1 MEAKRS
7 TSDVNARIPSHA
19 QAVIIGGGVI
29 GCSTAYHLAKLGW
42 KDVVILERKQLTSGT
57 TWHAAGLIVCGGFGT
72 ETILTMAHYTRELY
86 RNLEKETGV
95 STGFKPV
102 GYIQSASSESRLRML
117 RKNAAMARAFG
128 IDVHEITPSQFKEL
142 WPLADIKNVS
152 AGFYFPDDGRANPV
166 DVTMSLAKGARDL
179 GVRIFEN
186 VEVASVTKRGG
197 CAVGVTTTHGEEIS
211 TEYVVN
217 CAGMW
222 GRKVGAMAGVDVP
235 LQATEHYYLLTEPIE
250 GVSANLPILEDVDTY
265 SYFREEVGGL
275 MLGLFEP
282 VAKPWGMKGIPEDFA
297 FGEIQPD
304 WDRMLPYIEA
314 AMERVPVLKTAGIK
328 KLFCGPESF
337 TADMTMLMGEAP
349 ELKHFYVAAGM
360 NSLGILLGGGV
371 GQVLAQWIVD
381 GVPPIDVSEINI
393 DRMLPYQNNPRY
405 LQDRVVEILGMM
417 YKETFP
423 NTQWQ
428 TARDVRKSILHERLE
443 KAGAFFGSSAGWE
456 YADWF
461 APEGQEAKVEKYS
474 WDRQNWFEYNA
485 AEHKACREN
494 VILMDVTMMSKF
506 LVQGRDAQKMLDRI
520 STNNISVPVGKIVY
534 TEWLNERGGIEAD
547 LTVTRISAESF
558 MVVCSDLAHR
568 HVETWMKRHIEA
580 DEQVFI
586 VDMTSAYA
594 LINVQ
599 GPKSRELLSR
609 VTHADLSNES
619 FPYMSMKEIDVHYAR
634 ALALRVTYQGELGWE
649 LYIPTE
655 FAPTVFDVLMEKG
668 KDLGVR
674 LAGMQT
680 LNTLRIE
687 KGYRDYGHD
696 IDCTDTPLEAGLSFI
711 VDFNKPNGF
720 IGKEALLKQ
729 KESGVLKNRFVQFL
743 LDDPEPLLYFG
754 EMIYRN
760 GKQVGYVRSG
770 AYGFTLGGAVALSII
785 EDDEPINEE
794 YIKNSKFE
802 IEVNNVMYSARASLR
817 PMYDHKSERVKM

>member
-1 MEAKRS
+1 
-7 TSDVNARIPSHA
+7 
-19 QAVIIGGGVI
+19 
-29 GCSTAYHLAKLGW
+29 
-42 KDVVILERKQLTSGT
+42 
-57 TWHAAGLIVCGGFGT
+57 
-72 ETILTMAHYTRELY
+72 
-86 RNLEKETGV
+86 
-95 STGFKPV
+95 
-102 GYIQSASSESRLRML
+102 
-117 RKNAAMARAFG
+117 
-128 IDVHEITPSQFKEL
+128 
-142 WPLADIKNVS
+142 
-152 AGFYFPDDGRANPV
+152 
-166 DVTMSLAKGARDL
+166 L

-186 VEVASVTKRGG
+186 VEVASVQKRNGY
-197 CAVGVTTTHGEEIS
+197 AVGVTTTKGEAI
-211 TEYVVN
+211 TAEYVVN

-250 GVSANLPILEDVDTY
+250 GVTPNLPILEDVDTY

-282 VAKPWGMKGIPEDFA
+282 VAKPWGMNGIPEDFA

-304 WDRMLPYIEA
+304 WDRMMPYIEA

-337 TADMTMLMGEAP
+337 TADMTMLVGEAP
-349 ELKHFYVAAGM
+349 ELKNFFVAAGM

-371 GQVLAQWIVD
+371 GQTLAHWIVD
-381 GVPPIDVSEINI
+381 GVPPIDVGEINI
-393 DRMLPYQNNPRY
+393 DRMLPYQNNSRY

-423 NTQWQ
+423 NSQLQ
-428 TARDVRKSILHERLE
+428 TARNVRKSILHEKLE
-443 KAGAFFGSSAGWE
+443 KHGAFFGSSAGWE

-461 APEGQEAKVEKYS
+461 APEGKEARVEKYS

-485 AEHKACREN
+485 AEHKACRES
-494 VILMDVTMMSKF
+494 VILMDVSMMSKF
-506 LVQGRDAQKMLDRI
+506 LVQGHDALKMLDRI
-520 STNNISVPVGKIVY
+520 SVSNISVPVGKIVY
-534 TEWLNERGGIEAD
+534 TEWLNVRGGIEAD
-547 LTVTRISAESF
+547 LTVTRIGEESF

-609 VTHADLSNES
+609 LSSAELSNES
-619 FPYMSMKEIDVHYAR
+619 FPYMSMREIDVHYAR
-634 ALALRVTYQGELGWE
+634 AMALRVTYQGELGYE
-649 LYIPTE
+649 LYVPTE
-655 FAPTVFDVLMEKG
+655 FAPTTFDALMDAG
-668 KDLGVR
+668 KDLGVK

-696 IDCTDTPLEAGLSFI
+696 IDCTDTPLEAGLNFLM
-711 VDFNKPNGF
+711 DFNKPNGF

-729 KESGVLKNRFVQFL
+729 KEAGPLKKRFVQFI

-760 GKQVGYVRSG
+760 GKIVGYVRSG

-785 EDDEPINEE
+785 EDDEPINDE
-794 YIKNSKFE
+794 YIKNGKFE
-802 IEVNNVMYSARASLR
+802 IEVNNVLYSAKASLK
-817 PMYDHKSERVKM
+817 PMYDPKNERVKM

>member
-1 MEAKRS
+1 MEAKS
-7 TSDVNARIPSHA
+7 QENAGNNLPSHA
-19 QAVIIGGGVI
+19 QVVIIGGGVI

-42 KDVVILERKQLTSGT
+42 RDVVILERKQLTSGT
-57 TWHAAGLIVCGGFGT
+57 TWHAAGLVVCGGFAT
-72 ETILTMAHYTRELY
+72 ETMLTLAHYTRELY
-86 RNLEKETGV
+86 RNLEKETGI

-102 GYIQSASSESRLRML
+102 GYIQAASSASRLRML
-117 RKNAAMARAFG
+117 RKNAAFGRSLG
-128 IDVHEITPSQFKEL
+128 IDVQEITPSQFKEL
-142 WPLADIKNVS
+142 WPLADPKGIT

-166 DVTMSLAKGARDL
+166 DATMSLAKGARDL
-179 GVRIFEN
+179 GVRIFEG
-186 VEVASVTKRGG
+186 VEVASVITKDGY
-197 CAVGVTTTHGEEIS
+197 AVGVTTKRGEEIRA
-211 TEYVVN
+211 EYVVN

-222 GRKVGAMAGVDVP
+222 GRQVGAMAGVDVP
-235 LQATEHYYLLTEPIE
+235 LQATEHYYLITEPIE
-250 GVSANLPILEDVDTY
+250 GVSPDLPILEDVDTY

-275 MLGLFEP
+275 MLGIFEP
-282 VAKPWGMKGIPEDFA
+282 VAKPWGMNGIPEDFS
-297 FGEIQPD
+297 FSEIQPD
-304 WDRMLPYIEA
+304 WDRMMPYIEA

-337 TADMTMLMGEAP
+337 TADMTMLVGEAP

-371 GQVLAQWIVD
+371 GQTLAQWIVD
-381 GVPPIDVSEINI
+381 GVPPIDVGEINI

-405 LQDRVVEILGMM
+405 LQDRVVEILGLM

-423 NTQWQ
+423 NTQLD
-428 TARDVRKSILHERLE
+428 TARNVRKSILHERLQ
-443 KAGAFFGSSAGWE
+443 KHGAFFGSSAGWE

-461 APEGQEAKVEKYS
+461 APEGKEAKVEKYS
-474 WDRQNWFEYNA
+474 WDRQNWFEYNE

-494 VILMDVTMMSKF
+494 VVIMDVSMMSKF
-506 LVQGRDAQKMLDRI
+506 LVQGRDACSILNYM
-520 STNNISVPVGKIVY
+520 STANIDVPIGKVVY

-547 LTVTRISAESF
+547 LTVTRIAEDSF
-558 MVVCSDLAHR
+558 LVVCSDLAHR
-568 HVETWMKRHIEA
+568 HVETMIKRQIKREA
-580 DEQVFI
+580 HAFLTDV
-586 VDMTSAYA
+586 TSGYA

-609 VTHADLSNES
+609 VTHTDLSNQA
-619 FPYMSMKEIDVHYAR
+619 FPYMSMREIDVHYAR
-634 ALALRVTYQGELGWE
+634 ALALRVTYQGELGYE

-655 FAPTVFDVLMEKG
+655 FAPTTFDALMEIG

-696 IDCTDTPLEAGLSFI
+696 IDCTDTPLEAGLGFI
-711 VDFNKPNGF
+711 VNFNKPNGF
-720 IGKEALLKQ
+720 IGIEALLKQ
-729 KESGVLKNRFVQFL
+729 KQAGPLKKRFVQFL

-754 EMIYRN
+754 EMIHRN
-760 GKQVGYVRSG
+760 GKVVGYVRSG

-785 EDDEPINEE
+785 EDDEPISEE

-802 IEVNNVMYSARASLR
+802 IEVNNVIYSAKASLR
-817 PMYDHKSERVKM
+817 PMYDPKGERVRM

>member
-1 MEAKRS
+1 MEDQKSPAS
-7 TSDVNARIPSHA
+7 LPSHA
-19 QAVIIGGGVI
+19 RVVIVGGGVI

-42 KDVVILERKQLTSGT
+42 RDVVLLERKQLTSGT
-57 TWHAAGLIVCGGFGT
+57 TWHAAGLVVCGGFAT
-72 ETILTMAHYTRELY
+72 ETMLTLAHYTRELY
-86 RNLEKETGV
+86 RNLEKETGI

-102 GYIQSASSESRLRML
+102 GYIQAASSASRLRML
-117 RKNAAMARAFG
+117 RKNAAFGRSLG
-128 IDVHEITPSQFKEL
+128 IDVQEITPSQFKEL
-142 WPLADIKNVS
+142 WPLADPKGVT

-166 DVTMSLAKGARDL
+166 DATMSLAKGARDL
-179 GVRIFEN
+179 GVRIFDG
-186 VEVASVTKRGG
+186 VEVASVIKKDGY
-197 CAVGVTTTHGEEIS
+197 AVGVTTTRGEQIRA
-211 TEYVVN
+211 EYVVN

-222 GRKVGAMAGVDVP
+222 GRKVGALAGVDVP
-235 LQATEHYYLLTEPIE
+235 LQATEHYYLLTEPIA
-250 GVSANLPILEDVDTY
+250 GVSPDLPILEDVDTY

-282 VAKPWGMKGIPEDFA
+282 VAKPWGMNGIPEDFA

-304 WDRMLPYIEA
+304 WDRMMPYIEA

-337 TADMTMLMGEAP
+337 TADMTMLVGEAP

-371 GQVLAQWIVD
+371 GQTLAQWIVD
-381 GVPPIDVSEINI
+381 GIPPIDVGEINI

-405 LQDRVVEILGMM
+405 LQDRVVEILGLM

-423 NTQWQ
+423 NTQME

-443 KAGAFFGSSAGWE
+443 KHGAFFGSSAGWE

-461 APEGQEAKVEKYS
+461 APEGKEAKVEKYS
-474 WDRQNWFEYNA
+474 WDRQNWFEYNE

-494 VILMDVTMMSKF
+494 VILMDVSMMSKF
-506 LVQGRDAQKMLDRI
+506 LVQGRDACPILNHM
-520 STNNISVPVGKIVY
+520 STSNIDVPVGKVVY

-547 LTVTRISAESF
+547 LTVTRIAEDAF
-558 MVVCSDLAHR
+558 LVVCSDLAHR
-568 HVETWMKRHIEA
+568 HVETMIKRQVTREA
-580 DEQVFI
+580 HVFLTD
-586 VDMTSAYA
+586 VTSGYA

-609 VTHADLSNES
+609 VSHADLSNES
-619 FPYMSMKEIDVHYAR
+619 FPYMSMREIDVHYAR
-634 ALALRVTYQGELGWE
+634 AMALRVTYQGELGWE

-655 FAPTVFDVLMEKG
+655 FAPTTFDVLMEAG
-668 KDLGVR
+668 RDLGIR

-687 KGYRDYGHD
+687 KGYREYGHD
-696 IDCTDTPLEAGLSFI
+696 IDCTDTPLEAGLGFI
-711 VDFNKPNGF
+711 VDFNKPGGF
-720 IGKEALLKQ
+720 IGREALLKQ
-729 KESGVLKNRFVQFL
+729 KQAGPLKKRFVQFL

-754 EMIYRN
+754 EMIYGN
-760 GKQVGYVRSG
+760 GKPIGYVRSG

-785 EDDEPINEE
+785 EDDEPITEE

-802 IEVNNVMYSARASLR
+802 IEVNNVMYSAKASLK
-817 PMYDHKSERVKM
+817 PMYDPKGERVRL

>member
-1 MEAKRS
+1 MEQVLP
-7 TSDVNARIPSHA
+7 TQARV
-19 QAVIIGGGVI
+19 VIIGGGVI

-42 KDVVILERKQLTSGT
+42 TDVIILERKQLTSGT
-57 TWHAAGLIVCGGFGT
+57 TWHAAGLVVCGGFYT
-72 ETILTMAHYTRELY
+72 ETMLELAHYTRELY

-95 STGFKPV
+95 STGFKPI
-102 GYIQSASSESRLRML
+102 GYIQAASSPSRLRFL
-117 RKNAAMARAFG
+117 RKNAAFARSLG
-128 IDVHEITPSQFKEL
+128 IEAQEITPSQFKEL
-142 WPLADIKNVS
+142 WPLADPKGVT

-166 DVTMSLAKGARDL
+166 DVTMSLAKGARDM

-186 VEVASVTKRGG
+186 VEVDSVTKKNG
-197 CAVGVTTTHGEEIS
+197 CAVGVTTTTGHAIAA
-211 TEYVVN
+211 EYVIN
-217 CAGMW
+217 CGGMW
-222 GRKVGAMAGVDVP
+222 GRKIGAQAGVDVP

-250 GVSANLPILEDVDTY
+250 GVHPNLPILEDVDTY

-282 VAKPWGMKGIPEDFA
+282 VAKPWGVNGIPKDFA

-304 WDRMLPYIEA
+304 WDRMSPYIEA

-337 TADMTMLMGEAP
+337 TADMTMLVGEAP
-349 ELKHFYVAAGM
+349 ELKNFYVAAGM

-371 GQVLAQWIVD
+371 GHTLAHWIVD
-381 GVPPIDVSEINI
+381 GVPPLDVGEINI
-393 DRMLPYQNNPRY
+393 DRMLPYQNNQRY
-405 LQDRVVEILGMM
+405 LNDRVVEILGMM

-423 NTQWQ
+423 NSQLQ
-428 TARDVRKSILHERLE
+428 TARNVRKSILHEKLE
-443 KAGAFFGSSAGWE
+443 KLGAFFGSSAGWE

-461 APEGQEAKVEKYS
+461 APEGKEAKVEKYS

-494 VILMDVTMMSKF
+494 VILMDTSMMSKF
-506 LVQGRDAQKMLDRI
+506 LVQGRDAQTMLDRI
-520 STNNISVPVGKIVY
+520 SVSNINVPVGKIVY
-534 TEWLNERGGIEAD
+534 TEWLNVRGGIEAD
-547 LTVTRISAESF
+547 LTVTRIGEESF

-609 VTHADLSNES
+609 LSSADMSNES
-619 FPYMSMKEIDVHYAR
+619 FPYMSMKEIDVHYAK
-634 ALALRVTYQGELGWE
+634 ALAFRVTYQGELGYE

-655 FAPTVFDVLMEKG
+655 FAPTTFDALLEAG
-668 KDLGVR
+668 KDLGVK

-696 IDCTDTPLEAGLSFI
+696 IDLTDTPLEAGLSFL

-729 KESGVLKNRFVQFL
+729 KEAGPLKKRFIQL
-743 LDDPEPLLYFG
+743 ILDDPEPLLYYG

-760 GKQVGYVRSG
+760 GKIVGYVRSG
-770 AYGFTLGGAVALSII
+770 AYGFTLGGAVGLSII

-802 IEVNNVMYSARASLR
+802 VEVNNVMYSAKASLR
-817 PMYDHKSERVKM
+817 PLYDPKNERVKM

>member
-1 MEAKRS
+1 MEDQKSPAS
-7 TSDVNARIPSHA
+7 LPSHA
-19 QAVIIGGGVI
+19 RVVIVGGGVI

-42 KDVVILERKQLTSGT
+42 RDVVLLERKQLTSGT
-57 TWHAAGLIVCGGFGT
+57 TWHAAGLVVCGGFAT
-72 ETILTMAHYTRELY
+72 ETMLTLAHYTRELY
-86 RNLEKETGV
+86 RNLEKETGI

-102 GYIQSASSESRLRML
+102 GYIQAASSASRLRML
-117 RKNAAMARAFG
+117 RKNAAFGRSLG
-128 IDVHEITPSQFKEL
+128 IDVQEITPSQFKEL
-142 WPLADIKNVS
+142 WPLADPKGVT

-166 DVTMSLAKGARDL
+166 DATMSLAKGARDL
-179 GVRIFEN
+179 GVRIFEG
-186 VEVASVTKRGG
+186 VEVASVIKKDGY
-197 CAVGVTTTHGEEIS
+197 AVGVTTTRGEQIRA
-211 TEYVVN
+211 EYVVN

-222 GRKVGAMAGVDVP
+222 GRKVGALAGVDVP
-235 LQATEHYYLLTEPIE
+235 LQATEHYYLLTEPIA
-250 GVSANLPILEDVDTY
+250 GVSPDLPILEDVDTY

-282 VAKPWGMKGIPEDFA
+282 VAKPWGMNGIPEDFA

-304 WDRMLPYIEA
+304 WDRMMPYIEA

-337 TADMTMLMGEAP
+337 TADMTMLVGEAP

-371 GQVLAQWIVD
+371 GQTLAQWIVD
-381 GVPPIDVSEINI
+381 GIPPIDVGEINI

-405 LQDRVVEILGMM
+405 LQDRVVEILGLM

-423 NTQWQ
+423 NTQME

-443 KAGAFFGSSAGWE
+443 KHGAFFGSSAGWE

-461 APEGQEAKVEKYS
+461 APEGKEAKVEKYS
-474 WDRQNWFEYNA
+474 WDRQNWFEYNE

-494 VILMDVTMMSKF
+494 VILMDVSMMSKF
-506 LVQGRDAQKMLDRI
+506 LVQGRDACPILNHM
-520 STNNISVPVGKIVY
+520 STSNIDVPVGKVVY

-547 LTVTRISAESF
+547 LTVTRIAEDAF
-558 MVVCSDLAHR
+558 LVVCSDLAHR
-568 HVETWMKRHIEA
+568 HVETMIKRQVTREA
-580 DEQVFI
+580 HVFLTD
-586 VDMTSAYA
+586 VTSGYA

-609 VTHADLSNES
+609 VSHADLSNES
-619 FPYMSMKEIDVHYAR
+619 FPYMSMREIDVHYAR
-634 ALALRVTYQGELGWE
+634 AMALRVTYQGELGWE

-655 FAPTVFDVLMEKG
+655 FAPTTFDVLMEAG
-668 KDLGVR
+668 RDLGIR

-696 IDCTDTPLEAGLSFI
+696 IDCTDTPLEAGLGFI
-711 VDFNKPNGF
+711 VDFNKPGGF
-720 IGKEALLKQ
+720 IGREALLKQ
-729 KESGVLKNRFVQFL
+729 KQAGPLKKRFVQFL

-754 EMIYRN
+754 EMIYGN
-760 GKQVGYVRSG
+760 GKPIGYVRSG

-785 EDDEPINEE
+785 EDDEPITEE

-802 IEVNNVMYSARASLR
+802 IEVNNVMYSAKASLK
-817 PMYDHKSERVKM
+817 PMYDPKGERVRL